1 MAKRFGDLEKR
12 ALAILAN
19 GGNPATSQDEA
30 LRNYW
35 AWKINPSAPSHN
47 LPSTSE
53 RPQGRQTTPVYIK
66 PFSVGL
72 AANIFVKVTVS
83 KRSDTAAGDAVKT
96 ACGLVTL
103 GDSDTGLPL
112 KGFVPA
118 RVYWRSGRAAT
129 STDRTSRIT
138 NQPYKSYYT
147 ATDEGFSV
155 PYGAKGTDSIA
166 KRQTDIKV
174 PVKALT
180 DVGPDALITFSP
192 EKYRG

>member
-35 AWKINPSAPSHN
+35 AWKINPSAASHN

-53 RPQGRQTTPVYIK
+53 RPKGRQTTPVYIK

-72 AANIFVKVTVS
+72 SATIFAKVTIS
-83 KRSDTAAGDAVKT
+83 KRSDTAAGAALKT
-96 ACGLVTL
+96 ECGIVPL
-103 GDSDTGLPL
+103 GENDTGLAL

-118 RVYWRSGRAAT
+118 RVYWRTGRAES
-129 STDRTSRIT
+129 STDRISRIT
-138 NQPYKSYYT
+138 NQPYKSYY
-147 ATDEGFSV
+147 AAVDEGFSA
-155 PYGAKGTDSIA
+155 PYGAKGADSIA
-166 KRQTDIKV
+166 KRRTDIKV
-174 PVKALT
+174 PVKALAG
-180 DVGPDALITFSP
+180 VGPDALITFSP